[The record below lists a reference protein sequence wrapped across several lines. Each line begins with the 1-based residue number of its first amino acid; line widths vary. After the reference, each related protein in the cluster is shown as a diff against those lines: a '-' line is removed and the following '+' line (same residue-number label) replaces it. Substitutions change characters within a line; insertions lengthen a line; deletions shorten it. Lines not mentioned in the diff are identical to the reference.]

1 MKASDSTVKLW
12 SATSSPSSSTERLYP
27 ARTPEPS
34 VVPGGGDDRRTL
46 YGAPAAAAA
55 APYAQRQNGDRQL
68 PPPASSVAGGATD
81 MAGTRTAHSASEHI
95 TLNLAGYS
103 ADHRSMKSASSGG
116 DSSGRPRTGRSSDQQ
131 QQQQHQHQGASA
143 ATEATYG
150 VSVAPSSTAYGHSSV
165 NSNHSLPGTAGSNS
179 RSRHGYGGSS
189 YGNGS
194 IAGFNINGS
203 GGERSAY
210 LPWFSLCYHGKMRMF
225 VFLLGVCLVSVVAY
239 AHYVDNSPI
248 TR

>member
-46 YGAPAAAAA
+46 YVAPAAA
-55 APYAQRQNGDRQL
+55 APYAQRQNGDRQR
-68 PPPASSVAGGATD
+68 PPPASSVAGTD
-81 MAGTRTAHSASEHI
+81 TAGTRPAHSASEHI

-116 DSSGRPRTGRSSDQQ
+116 DSSGRPRASRSSDQQ
-131 QQQQHQHQGASA
+131 QQQHQGASA

-165 NSNHSLPGTAGSNS
+165 NSNHSLPGTAGLNS
-179 RSRHGYGGSS
+179 RSRQGYGGSS
-189 YGNGS
+189 YSNGS

>member
-46 YGAPAAAAA
+46 YGAPAAVA

-68 PPPASSVAGGATD
+68 PPPASSVAGTD
-81 MAGTRTAHSASEHI
+81 TAGTRPAHSASEHI

-116 DSSGRPRTGRSSDQQ
+116 DSSGRPRATP
-131 QQQQHQHQGASA
+131 QHQHQGASA

-210 LPWFSLCYHGKMRMF
+210 LPWLSLCYHGKMRMF

-248 TR
+248 TRIITKSKSGQY